1 MKEERIYL
9 VDADNFKHESEYS
22 DEDDMDQ
29 AVMEG
34 TVYSLN
40 FFVVKW
46 NVEVLDIAN
55 TWIRIL

>member
-22 DEDDMDQ
+22 EEDFMDQ
-29 AVMEG
+29 AEMEG

-40 FFVVKW
+40 FFVEKW
-46 NVEVLDIAN
+46 NVDELDIAN